1 MNPNR
6 RSFAIPLR
14 RSGGFTLI
22 EVMAAFAIFA
32 VLFGVMLQILST
44 SMSNTRRSGDFTQA
58 ALLAQSTLDMI
69 GIEALPEPGT
79 YAGEYN
85 DRYRYE
91 IEIVPYTI
99 QDDRAVNY
107 EELPIDLYA
116 VALTVYWG
124 EGRNERQAQF
134 ETLRA
139 VDRFFAERQGVSP

>member
-1 MNPNR
+1 MSTPGR
-6 RSFAIPLR
+6 PMAFR

-44 SMSNTRRSGDFTQA
+44 SMSNTRRAGDFTQA
-58 ALLAQSTLDMI
+58 ALLAQSTMDMI
-69 GIEALPEPGT
+69 GIEALPEPGR
-79 YAGEYN
+79 YVGEYN

-91 IEIVPYTI
+91 IEIDSYLI

-107 EELPIDLYA
+107 EDLPIDLYS
-116 VALTVYWG
+116 VVLTVSWG
-124 EGRNERQAQF
+124 EGRGERSARF

-139 VDRFFAERQGVSP
+139 VDRFFAERQGVTP

>member
-1 MNPNR
+1 MTRMSPL
-6 RSFAIPLR
+6 SLR

-69 GIEALPEPGT
+69 GIEALPEPGR
-79 YAGEYN
+79 YAGDYN

-91 IEIVPYTI
+91 IQIEPYLI
-99 QDDRAVNY
+99 QDERAVNY

-116 VALTVYWG
+116 IVLTVSWG
-124 EGRNERQAQF
+124 EGRNERSARF

-139 VDRFFAERQGVSP
+139 VDRFFAERQGMSP